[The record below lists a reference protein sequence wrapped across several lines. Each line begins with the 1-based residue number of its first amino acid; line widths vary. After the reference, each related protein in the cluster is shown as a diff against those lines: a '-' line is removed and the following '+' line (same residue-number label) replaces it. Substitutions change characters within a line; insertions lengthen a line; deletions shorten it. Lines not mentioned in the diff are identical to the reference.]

1 MRKVLIVA
9 WSSEGG
15 GAANATRRIFQALEK
30 SAPLYG
36 WEAHLRTIVG
46 ERISENHVVGVPRV
60 SALFGFFRK
69 YIWLLRRGPRHFLL
83 GQPSYLG
90 TYADIPTG
98 LGKELR
104 KLCLTEG
111 FDVVNIHWI
120 GNFTISLQEI
130 RTLRVPIVW
139 TLSDDWLFIGKNH
152 YPSKS
157 SLRISNLL
165 GDGWSCLI
173 KALTVPRSFV
183 IAKSS
188 RVAGLAKNSMLRN
201 RIKTVVLANPV
212 DIEFWAAGTSKDS
225 RTQDRQVVRMLFGYS
240 GSAAGF
246 RKGEDLV
253 LPFVT
258 AFAERARTLWGTV
271 RVELVVFGDAVL
283 SDDFHPGSSIFI
295 QRFGS
300 LGAEELRALY
310 RTADFFLVFSR
321 FDNTPNTL
329 LEAMA
334 SGAVVVVREGGG
346 ADDLVHDEQTGFVWR
361 TSESMGDFVSRLVST
376 SSGKTTI
383 SENARRLVGDR
394 LGEVV
399 WVQTFTRLLEE
410 YLEPSTKI

>member
-1 MRKVLIVA
+1 MRKLLIVA
-9 WSSEGG
+9 WSSDGG
-15 GAANATRRIFQALEK
+15 GAANATKRIFEALEK
-30 SAPLYG
+30 HASRFG
-36 WEAHLRTIVG
+36 WEVHLRTIVG
-46 ERISENHVVGVPRV
+46 KKLGTNHVVGHPRV
-60 SALFGFFRK
+60 SEGYRYFRK
-69 YIWLLRRGPRHFLL
+69 YLWFLRRGPGHFLCRK
-83 GQPSYLG
+83 PSYLG
-90 TYADIPTG
+90 TYADIPSG
-98 LGKELR
+98 LGKELQASY
-104 KLCLTEG
+104 LNEG
-111 FDVVNIHWI
+111 FELVNLHWI

-130 RTLRVPIVW
+130 RSLGVPIVW
-139 TLSDDWLFIGKNH
+139 TLSDDWLFTGNKH
-152 YPSKS
+152 YPSES

-165 GDGWSCLI
+165 GDGWSRLL
-173 KALTVPRSFV
+173 KALTVPRSLV

-188 RVAGLAKNSMLRN
+188 RVAGLAKNSLLRN

-212 DIEFWAAGTSKDS
+212 DIEFWAPGTPKDS
-225 RTQDRQVVRMLFGYS
+225 RTHGRQVVRMLFGYS

-246 RKGEDLV
+246 RKGEDFV

-258 AFAERARTLWGTV
+258 AFAERARSLWGTV
-271 RVELVVFGDAVL
+271 RVELLVFGDAVL

-346 ADDLVHDEQTGFVWR
+346 ADDLIHDEQTGFVWR
-361 TSESMGDFVSRLVST
+361 ASESMGDFVSRLIST
-376 SSGKTTI
+376 SSDKTTI
-383 SENARRLVGDR
+383 SENARRLIGDR

-399 WVQTFTRLLEE
+399 WVQTFTRLIEE
-410 YLEPSTKI
+410 YLKPSAKI